1 MQVEEKSWGQYAKE
15 ERLATITAVLEKAN
29 VVEIRQKNKHM
40 KVQQQR
46 EEAQSSKRP
55 RIKEEVGGLRTEV
68 GLDGQEVILVD

>member
-68 GLDGQEVILVD
+68 GSDGQEVILVD